1 MATIKIP
8 EFKGFITEIEIRN
21 EHPSIALEEIK
32 IALQDYR
39 VVKIIPGWHI
49 SDLRS
54 FYNVITDS
62 IGLPVNIAEDYS
74 LKGAQTNEQW
84 MEVRYDKDIPD
95 LVAYRHSKNGQPLH
109 TDESYI
115 SNPCDVMVFY
125 CVNRAISGGETNFVD
140 GIRLIEKM
148 KMIDPQLLERLI
160 KTDVTYEK
168 AGNYRTEKII
178 DLKDP
183 ELPKF
188 NFNYYCLSP
197 DANEEESQLNQ
208 DFFDFLERNIRGSY
222 LEHNVRLNPGE
233 GVLWWDHFLLHGRTP
248 FEAHETNDRIIWKTG
263 VQWRD

>member
-1 MATIKIP
+1 VWIKHGHFADAKPCGVIFSSRNHMKTTQEIVLFSPVFCPTIGGR
-8 EFKGFITEIEIRN
+8 FN
-21 EHPSIALEEIK
+21 
-32 IALQDYR
+32 
-39 VVKIIPGWHI
+39 
-49 SDLRS
+49 
-54 FYNVITDS
+54 
-62 IGLPVNIAEDYS
+62 
-74 LKGAQTNEQW
+74 
-84 MEVRYDKDIPD
+84 
-95 LVAYRHSKNGQPLH
+95 
-109 TDESYI
+109 
-115 SNPCDVMVFY
+115 VMVFY
-125 CVNRAISGGETNFVD
+125 CVNRAILGGETNFVD
-140 GIRLIEKM
+140 GIRLIDQM
-148 KMIDPQLLERLI
+148 KIIDPQLLERLI

-248 FEAHETNDRIIWKTG
+248 FEAHETNDRMIWKTG